1 MSLLAYTYKEG
12 DVMMRNTPVVRDLSA
27 AREQKQRALG
37 LRGETMPASAKSM
50 ASGPAKASGRPAPP
64 DVVAAFGLPALDRL
78 LGAIYEGSM
87 ESPPW
92 QTALQMLRDALHAT
106 HVTLILRPP
115 SSDNTGVMI
124 NTGSVTT
131 QGIESYETH
140 FFAVDP
146 FVKLTEGE
154 VVTAEELIGKQWLQ
168 STVYQEYLRPLDIR
182 HLLGADIYTKEGI
195 ECRLRITRPHSAQP
209 FSAED
214 KALCAFLLP
223 HLKRSIQL
231 HARLDF
237 LECERQLFAGTLN
250 RMQLGMISFSQN
262 GTILE
267 TNQEARRIL
276 AEKDGLWLA
285 GNNICVEVTQE
296 GRELQRM
303 VRQALAGTPSEQ
315 SPAVV
320 EALSITRPSGRS
332 KLGVLVRTIP
342 LGAWSESRQRPAVA
356 VFLRDPESNA
366 AQPSHELV
374 RRLFGLTRMEAALAL
389 LLADGLTLDE
399 AAEKMDVRRN
409 TARTHLRSIFCKT
422 GVTRQTMLV
431 RLLLNSV
438 ISLG

>member
-1 MSLLAYTYKEG
+1 MPLAAKHTIVDNEG
-12 DVMMRNTPVVRDLSA
+12 SI
-27 AREQKQRALG
+27 
-37 LRGETMPASAKSM
+37 
-50 ASGPAKASGRPAPP
+50 GRTG
-64 DVVAAFGLPALDRL
+64 AAFTLDSLAESVGMAPLDRL
-78 LGAIYEGSM
+78 IGAIYEGAM

-92 QTALQMLRDALHAT
+92 QMALQLLRDHLQAA
-106 HVTLILRPP
+106 HVTLMLRPP
-115 SSDNTGVMI
+115 SSESTGVMI
-124 NTGSVTT
+124 NTGTVTK

-140 FFAVDP
+140 FFAMDP
-146 FVKLTEGE
+146 FVRLSEGE

-168 STVYQEYLRPLDIR
+168 STVYQEYLRPLGVR

-195 ECRLRITRPHSAQP
+195 ECRLRITRSHESQP
-209 FSAED
+209 FSTED
-214 KALCAFLLP
+214 KALVRFLLP

-237 LECERQLFAGTLN
+237 LECERQLFAGTVN
-250 RMQLGMISFSQN
+250 RMLLGIISFSQN

-276 AEKDGLWLA
+276 TEKDGIWLS
-285 GNNICVEVTQE
+285 GNNLSVEVTQE

-303 VRQALAGTPSEQ
+303 IRQALSGTVANLG
-315 SPAVV
+315 PAVV
-320 EALSITRPSGRS
+320 EAMSVTRPSGRA
-332 KLGVLVRTIP
+332 KLGVLVRQIP
-342 LGAWSESRQRPAVA
+342 LDTWSESRQRPAVA
-356 VFLRDPESNA
+356 VFLRDPESSG

-438 ISLG
+438 ITLG

>member
-1 MSLLAYTYKEG
+1 
-12 DVMMRNTPVVRDLSA
+12 
-27 AREQKQRALG
+27 
-37 LRGETMPASAKSM
+37 MPLVAKSTFTDNEG
-50 ASGPAKASGRPAPP
+50 SIGRNGGKFSLDNLAEAVGLAP
-64 DVVAAFGLPALDRL
+64 LDRL
-78 LGAIYEGSM
+78 IGAIYEGAM

-92 QTALQMLRDALHAT
+92 QAALQLMRDSLQAA
-106 HVTLILRPP
+106 HVTLMLRPP
-115 SSDNTGVMI
+115 SSENAGVMI
-124 NTGSVTT
+124 NTGTVTK

-140 FFAVDP
+140 FFSMDP
-146 FVKLTEGE
+146 FVRLAEGE

-168 STVYQEYLRPLDIR
+168 STVYQEYLRPLGVR

-195 ECRLRITRPHSAQP
+195 ECRLRITRSHEAQP
-209 FSAED
+209 FSSED
-214 KALCAFLLP
+214 KALIRFLLP

-237 LECERQLFAGTLN
+237 LECERQLFAGTVN
-250 RMQLGMISFSQN
+250 RMLLGIISFSQN
-262 GTILE
+262 GAILE

-276 AEKDGLWLA
+276 SEKDGIWLS
-285 GNNICVEVTQE
+285 GNNLSVEVTQE

-303 VRQALAGTPSEQ
+303 VRQALSGTVADKGPG
-315 SPAVV
+315 VV
-320 EALSITRPSGRS
+320 EAMSVTRPSGRA
-332 KLGVLVRTIP
+332 KLGVLVRQIP
-342 LGAWSESRQRPAVA
+342 LGTWSESRQRPAVA
-356 VFLRDPESNA
+356 VFLRDPESSA

-389 LLADGLTLDE
+389 LLAEGLTLDE

-438 ISLG
+438 ITLG